1 MTLRWTGKAQSDLE
15 LLHAFLAHVSPHA
28 ATQTVS
34 AIVAGI
40 AKLPVHPRIG
50 HKLDQFSPM
59 EVRRVLIG
67 DVEIRYALERDM
79 ITILRLWHTRE
90 DR

>member
-1 MTLRWTGKAQSDLE
+1 MMLRWTGKAQSDVEQLYS
-15 LLHAFLAHVSPHA
+15 FLAHVSPHV

-34 AIVAGI
+34 AVVAGI

-50 HKLDQFSPM
+50 QRLDQFSPL

-67 DVEIRYALERDM
+67 DYEVRYAVERDV

>member
-15 LLHAFLAHVSPHA
+15 QLPAFLAHVSSHA

-34 AIVAGI
+34 AIVVGI

-50 HKLDQFSPM
+50 QQLDQFSPT

-67 DVEIRYALERDM
+67 EYEIRYALERDV

>member
-1 MTLRWTGKAQSDLE
+1 MTLRWTGKAQSDLAR
-15 LLHAFLAHVSPHA
+15 LHAFLAHVNPHA

-50 HKLDQFSPM
+50 HQLEQFSPT

-67 DVEIRYALERDM
+67 EYEIRYAFDRDV

>member
-1 MTLRWTGKAQSDLE
+1 MTLRWTGKAQSDLAR
-15 LLHAFLAHVSPHA
+15 LHAFLAHMNPDA
-28 ATQTVS
+28 ATQTAS

-40 AKLPVHPRIG
+40 AKLLVHPRLG
-50 HKLDQFSPM
+50 HKLDQFSPL

-67 DVEIRYALERDM
+67 DYEIRYALERDA

>member
-1 MTLRWTGKAQSDLE
+1 MTLRWTGRAQSDLE
-15 LLHAFLAHVSPHA
+15 RLHAFLAQVSPHA

-50 HKLDQFSPM
+50 HQLDQFSPT

-67 DVEIRYALERDM
+67 EYETRYALERDM